1 MNILDVIEVKKRG
14 GELTDAQIDQFVDAT
29 IDPAT
34 PDYQLAAL
42 LMAIRINGM
51 TDRETVRLTIDMEHS
66 GDTLDLSAIEGIAVD
81 KHSTGGVG
89 DTTTLILAPL
99 IAACGAPVAKMSG
112 RGLGFT
118 GGTLDKLDSIP
129 GFRHQ
134 LEPQEFISIVQR
146 VGCAVAGQ
154 SAHLAPADKRLYALR
169 DVTGTVDSL
178 PLIVSSILSKKLA
191 AGTRAIVL
199 DVKSGSGALMER
211 DEDARKLARD
221 MVHIGCQAGRNVAA
235 LVTDMNQPL
244 GMYIGN
250 ALEVEDAVRILRGE
264 NGGALKDVVFSLGEL
279 MLIASR
285 VADTPE
291 AARKL
296 MREKLDSGAALEK
309 LRQMIAAQHGD
320 ARVVDDLSLLPG
332 CNEKI
337 SVRAPR
343 GGWINAMRACDI
355 GRASMLLGA
364 GRESMDDVIDLGV
377 GLILRHRLG
386 EHVDAG
392 DELAELH
399 VNDKKNLERAQ
410 AMLLGAIDIGDERME
425 PAPLIHAVIRE

>member
-1 MNILDVIEVKKRG
+1 MNILDIIEVKKRG

-66 GDTLDLSAIEGIAVD
+66 GDTLDLSAIEGIPVD

-178 PLIVSSILSKKLA
+178 PLIVSSVLSKKLA

-296 MREKLDSGAALEK
+296 MREKLDSGAEPAKVRLMVASR
-309 LRQMIAAQHGD
+309 LGD

>member
-1 MNILDVIEVKKRG
+1 MNILDIIEVKKCG

-66 GDTLDLSAIEGIAVD
+66 GDTLDLNAIDGIPVD

-221 MVHIGCQAGRNVAA
+221 MVRIGCQAGRNVAA

-264 NGGALKDVVFSLGEL
+264 AGGALKDVVFSLGEL
-279 MLIASR
+279 MLTASR
-285 VADTPE
+285 VADSPE
-291 AARKL
+291 AARRL
-296 MREKLDSGAALEK
+296 MRERLDSGAALEK
-309 LRQMIAAQHGD
+309 LREMIAAQHGD

-410 AMLLGAIDIGDERME
+410 AMLLSAIDIGDERME

>member
-1 MNILDVIEVKKRG
+1 M
-14 GELTDAQIDQFVDAT
+14 
-29 IDPAT
+29 
-34 PDYQLAAL
+34 
-42 LMAIRINGM
+42 
-51 TDRETVRLTIDMEHS
+51 
-66 GDTLDLSAIEGIAVD
+66 
-81 KHSTGGVG
+81 
-89 DTTTLILAPL
+89 
-99 IAACGAPVAKMSG
+99 
-112 RGLGFT
+112 
-118 GGTLDKLDSIP
+118 
-129 GFRHQ
+129 
-134 LEPQEFISIVQR
+134 
-146 VGCAVAGQ
+146 
-154 SAHLAPADKRLYALR
+154 
-169 DVTGTVDSL
+169 TGTVDSL

-332 CNEKI
+332 CGEKI

-343 GGWINAMRACDI
+343 GGYINSMRACDI

-410 AMLLGAIDIGDERME
+410 AMLLGAIDIGDERIE

>member
-1 MNILDVIEVKKRG
+1 MQILDIITKKKLGQPLTREEITYFARG
-14 GELTDAQIDQFVDAT
+14 AADKT
-29 IDPAT
+29 I

-42 LMAIRINGM
+42 LMAIRLNGM
-51 TDRETVRLTIDMEHS
+51 TAQETTDLTLAMRDS
-66 GDTLDLSAIEGIAVD
+66 GDVCDLSAIPGKKID

-99 IAACGAPVAKMSG
+99 VAACGVPVAKMSG

-178 PLIVSSILSKKLA
+178 PLIVSSVLSKKLA

-355 GRASMLLGA
+355 GRASMLLGV

-410 AMLLGAIDIGDERME
+410 AMLLGAIDIGDERIE